1 MLVGPKGSG
10 KTFIGEL
17 MQEHFG
23 ITFLPEESWTK
34 SAKKDGSLSH
44 TNYLTAV
51 FAKMEE
57 KVREA
62 LEEHDTIVF
71 EATPLTKAF
80 ETMFETLRT
89 DFYMTT
95 IGVWA
100 THVCCMERIKDS
112 SQGQDNQVSEEEIRA
127 INSMV
132 VDRAAQTNFKI
143 ENNDATVEE
152 LLGDL
157 KTIISA

>member
-10 KTFIGEL
+10 KSFIGEL
-17 MQEHFG
+17 MQEHFS

-34 SAKKDGSLSH
+34 GVKKDSSLSH
-44 TNYLTAV
+44 TSYLTEV
-51 FAKMEE
+51 FANMEE

-80 ETMFETLRT
+80 ETMFETLKT
-89 DFYMTT
+89 DFFMTT

-100 THVCCMERIKDS
+100 THVCCIERIRAGNQAEDI
-112 SQGQDNQVSEEEIRA
+112 QVSEEEIRA

-132 VDRAAQTNFKI
+132 VDRAAETNFRI
-143 ENNDATVEE
+143 ENNDATVDE
-152 LLGDL
+152 LVADL
-157 KTIISA
+157 KVILAS

>member
-17 MQEHFG
+17 MQKHFG
-23 ITFLPEESWTK
+23 ITFLPEENWTK
-34 SAKKDGSLSH
+34 GTKKDSSLSH
-44 TNYLTAV
+44 TSYLTEV
-51 FAKMEE
+51 FAKMEQ
-57 KVREA
+57 KVRKA
-62 LEEHDTIVF
+62 LEEHDTVVL

-80 ETMFETLRT
+80 EIMFETLRT
-89 DFYMTT
+89 EFYMTT

-100 THVCCMERIKDS
+100 THVRCMERIRAK
-112 SQGQDNQVSEEEIRA
+112 SQGQDIQASEEEIRA

-152 LLGDL
+152 LIGDL